1 MTGLGG
7 LPAMRPDQH
16 SSPPSSPVS
25 PGAAAGIIRARV
37 VIITGIGDGL
47 FVYDGAAAA
56 GNLAESIAAVAGTDQ
71 YGNSYLAGITSYS
84 GSGVININGGV
95 GQVYPI

>member
-71 YGNSYLAGITSYS
+71 YGNSYLAGITSYNS
-84 GSGVININGGV
+84 NGIININGGLMSV
-95 GQVYPI
+95 WPV